1 MPAPATTMDVGRIQR
16 RTVWSARYPKSGW
29 MIDDVRLAAST
40 IVPVSA
46 YERPCRSLRNGS
58 TAGSAPCVRSTT
70 KCPRARRPMSPTC
83 GRTCVTDVAN
93 GDAAAVARAAG
104 FESAMTHRWYTN
116 DATETSLR
124 SRCWSPSRR
133 VPPRSRR
140 TYKTAPLLL
149 GTCRCLLES
158 LLRSRCRTRV
168 HGCDGPD
175 AVDGP
180 HGGGCRVDVLLRRAA
195 RRTRDCRVA
204 PVPVPEARPT

>member
-1 MPAPATTMDVGRIQR
+1 MPAP
-16 RTVWSARYPKSGW
+16 
-29 MIDDVRLAAST
+29 AST

-140 TYKTAPLLL
+140 TYKTAPLLAHVVAYWSL
-149 GTCRCLLES
+149 YFGVGAVLVSMGVMVPTRSTDRTVEGVGWMFFSGALLVA
-158 LLRSRCRTRV
+158 LVIAVWPRFLFLKRDLRELIRTR
-168 HGCDGPD
+168 
-175 AVDGP
+175 
-180 HGGGCRVDVLLRRAA
+180 GGRVG
-195 RRTRDCRVA
+195 
-204 PVPVPEARPT
+204 